1 VRVIRVSSTLTDSN
15 RYTRAKEGGGGMTE
29 PWVSVDQV
37 AAHLGVAKDTVYRWI
52 ESKSLPAQRVGR
64 LWKFKL
70 SDVDRW
76 VMDGMAAEDAPA
88 VAAKLTSEGE

>member
-1 VRVIRVSSTLTDSN
+1 
-15 RYTRAKEGGGGMTE
+15 MTE

-52 ESKSLPAQRVGR
+52 EAKSLPAQRVGR

-76 VMDGMAAEDAPA
+76 VTDGMAAEDETAIP
-88 VAAKLTSEGE
+88 SEPMSNDE

>member
-1 VRVIRVSSTLTDSN
+1 
-15 RYTRAKEGGGGMTE
+15 MTE

-52 ESKSLPAQRVGR
+52 EAKSLPAQRVGR

-76 VMDGMAAEDAPA
+76 VTDVMAAEDESAI
-88 VAAKLTSEGE
+88 TSKPMSNDE

>member
-1 VRVIRVSSTLTDSN
+1 
-15 RYTRAKEGGGGMTE
+15 MTE

-52 ESKSLPAQRVGR
+52 EAKSMPAQRVGR

-76 VMDGMAAEDAPA
+76 VTEGMAAEDGTAIPN
-88 VAAKLTSEGE
+88 KPMSSEE

>member
-1 VRVIRVSSTLTDSN
+1 MS
-15 RYTRAKEGGGGMTE
+15 E

-52 ESKSLPAQRVGR
+52 EAKSLPAQRVGR

-76 VMDGMAAEDAPA
+76 VMDGMAAEDGVSNSKKPLS
-88 VAAKLTSEGE
+88 KDE